1 MSFTPPRAAGGLLL
15 VLLSSACRQAPAAVT
30 LSHGSRGD
38 PCG

>member
-1 MSFTPPRAAGGLLL
+1 MSFTPPRAADGTML

-30 LSHGSRGD
+30 LSHGSPVD